1 MLRAPSRSATPDLSL
16 PIPGDALRMN
26 VWIADAVLVLHFGIA
41 AFITLGMV
49 AIPLGAALG
58 WRWVRMRSVR
68 LMHLGAVAFVAF
80 EAVLGIAC
88 PLTLMEDALRG
99 AVDTDA
105 GFVQRWLGRILY
117 WDFPAWVFTATYVL
131 LALLAWLLWHGVPPD
146 RAQARPD

>member
-1 MLRAPSRSATPDLSL
+1 
-16 PIPGDALRMN
+16 
-26 VWIADAVLVLHFGIA
+26 
-41 AFITLGMV
+41 
-49 AIPLGAALG
+49 
-58 WRWVRMRSVR
+58 
-68 LMHLGAVAFVAF
+68 MHLGAVAFVAF

-99 AVDTDA
+99 AVHTDA
-105 GFVQRWLGRILY
+105 GFVQCWLGRILY